1 MAGITADSV
10 IKKGYHIKMKTLV
23 VVSALAFLAA
33 CSPGHIAANKN
44 GRAEY
49 VWVGCHVVTENPS
62 SDGSYVIDPI
72 GDLPV
77 GEKFYFKQVN
87 NDGTVSPVLNGK
99 PCD

>member
-1 MAGITADSV
+1 MEAPFF
-10 IKKGYHIKMKTLV
+10 KGSEMKTLV

>member
-1 MAGITADSV
+1 M
-10 IKKGYHIKMKTLV
+10 KGSQMKTLV
-23 VVSALAFLAA
+23 VVSTLALLTA

-44 GRAEY
+44 GKAEY

-62 SDGSYVIDPI
+62 SDGSYVIGPL

-87 NDGTVSPVLNGK
+87 DDSTVSPVLNGK
-99 PCD
+99 PCVD